1 MKESTLV
8 TSRTENGILPSP
20 EAKARFVQTNFD
32 QIASNYDSFN
42 DWITFGMHRLW
53 KRKTVLASG
62 LEGKPGNVLDL
73 CCGSG
78 DLSLAFL
85 RILGAPSAIT
95 AVDFSS
101 NMLGVLSNRLGK
113 IVSTTPELFDGKNI
127 TLREG
132 DAMRLDFHQEFDAV
146 SMGFGLRNVE
156 DRAPCLAGILRAL
169 KPGGKFLL
177 LDVGKP
183 PRLLSPFF
191 RFYFEIIVPRI
202 GHLIHGA
209 AHKMYDYLPQSA
221 RQYPDQLSMK
231 AELEAAGFV
240 DVKIVNFMFGSS
252 ALHIARKPGNIA

>member
-8 TSRTENGILPSP
+8 TSRTESGILPAP
-20 EAKARFVQTNFD
+20 EAKAQFVQTNFD

-53 KRKTVLASG
+53 KRKTVLSSG
-62 LEGKPGNVLDL
+62 LKGKPGNVLDL

-85 RILGAPSAIT
+85 KILGQPSSVT

-101 NMLGVLSNRLGK
+101 NMLGVLGNRLSNL
-113 IVSTTPELFDGKNI
+113 VSTRPELFDGKNVI
-127 TLREG
+127 LREG
-132 DAMRLDFHQEFDAV
+132 DAMRLDFDQEFDAI

-177 LDVGKP
+177 LEVGKP
-183 PRLLSPFF
+183 PKILSPFF
-191 RFYFEIIVPRI
+191 SFYFEQIVPKI
-202 GHLIHGA
+202 GYLIHGA

-221 RQYPDQLSMK
+221 RRYPDQLSMK
-231 AELEAAGFV
+231 EELEAAGFT
-240 DVKIVNFMFGSS
+240 DIKIVNFMFGSS
-252 ALHIARKPGNIA
+252 ALHIARKPGQIA